1 MLIIVALV
9 LVSCINDDNE
19 KIQAE
24 QNITNNIVKPEMYG
38 FYHNEA
44 IILYNES
51 YNKQKQDI
59 TKVSIESLIKNMI
72 TALQKEY
79 PNEFKGINSSE
90 VLAVYKD
97 YKVVGD
103 YNFVENWNKNKINYL
118 KNGNISQSL
127 YDFIDDIVTHNDD
140 FEIILSKSKI
150 LKNSEKISSK
160 DLKQLEMFESVLHS
174 SKKLWSDRA
183 VNAKTKVN
191 YCNQQII
198 VSDAATTLILGA
210 SGPFA
215 LIAGAVSSLI
225 TSSSGDCVNP

>member
-1 MLIIVALV
+1 MLILV
-9 LVSCINDDNE
+9 GLLLVSCINDDNE
-19 KIQAE
+19 KIEAE
-24 QNITNNIVKPEMYG
+24 QTIANDIVKPEMYG

-44 IILYNES
+44 ITLYNKS
-51 YNKQKQDI
+51 YNEQKQDI

-79 PNEFKGINSSE
+79 PNEFKEVTSE
-90 VLAVYKD
+90 KILAVYKD

-127 YDFIDDIVTHNDD
+127 FDFIDDIVTHNDD

-160 DLKQLEMFESVLHS
+160 DLMQLEMFESVLYS
-174 SKKLWSDRA
+174 SKKLWSDRII
-183 VNAKTKVN
+183 NAKIKVN

-198 VSDAATTLILGA
+198 VSDAATTLIFGA
-210 SGPFA
+210 GGPFA

-225 TSSSGDCVNP
+225 TSSTGDCVNP